1 MRRLKG
7 QIGLE
12 YLAIYGIALILLVIV
27 IALVLGI
34 FSNTTASSPIC
45 MGEPALFQCKDNSF
59 QITKSGSNNNL
70 VVSLRLL
77 NGAPKQIELKNAT
90 CYAGRQIPSTTLS
103 PLTLSGTVTSQS
115 YRDILNI
122 PCYDS
127 NGNAITYTRGLQF
140 DGTVEIHYR
149 YSDDIA
155 TNRVMYLRIRGVA
168 E

>member
-1 MRRLKG
+1 MKRLKG

-59 QITKSGSNNNL
+59 QITKNSSGNNL
-70 VVSLRLL
+70 VVNLRLL
-77 NGAPKQIELKNAT
+77 NGAPKQIQLKNAT
-90 CYAGRQIPSTTLS
+90 CYAGRQVPSRTPGS
-103 PLTLSGTVTSQS
+103 LTLSGTVASQG
-115 YRDILNI
+115 YRDILNV

-127 NGNAITYTRGLQF
+127 SGNAITYTKGLQF
-140 DGTVEIHYR
+140 DGTVEIHYI

-155 TNRVMYLRIRGVA
+155 TDRVMYLRIRGVA

>member
-45 MGEPALFQCKDNSF
+45 MGEPALFQCKDNLF
-59 QITKSGSNNNL
+59 QIAKSSSGNNL
-70 VVSLRLL
+70 VVNLRLL
-77 NGAPKQIELKNAT
+77 NGAPKQIQLRNAT
-90 CYAGRQIPSTTLS
+90 CYAGKQAPSRISS
-103 PLTLSGTVTSQS
+103 PLRLNGTVASQGHI
-115 YRDILNI
+115 DISNI
-122 PCYDS
+122 PCHDS
-127 NGNAITYTRGLQF
+127 SGNVIAYTKGLQF
-140 DGTVEIHYR
+140 DGTVEIHYI

-155 TNRVMYLRIRGVA
+155 TDRVMYLRIRGVA